1 MVFRKMDRKK
11 KTDMARRV
19 VTHCQIVVQKL
30 IFGNESL
37 NPHRKPVEP
46 RAKAIANTLQYT
58 HGSKAGRASGM
69 SNLIMVG
76 IGRWMMVGQSQR
88 AYTED
93 SIQRR

>member
-46 RAKAIANTLQYT
+46 RAVYT
-58 HGSKAGRASGM
+58 WVEGWKGVWDVQSHDGWNRKMDDGRA
-69 SNLIMVG
+69 VAAC
-76 IGRWMMVGQSQR
+76 VH
-88 AYTED
+88 
-93 SIQRR
+93 